1 MSWVLCIMSIS
12 DRQLLQ
18 NLPRVSSY
26 SLLHAWPIDSSACLH
41 CASKLKGDCQY
52 WEKRESSSIFSRF
65 HSCLGSPWRSP
76 HSALQHNSFPK
87 VGRHP
92 LQASEPRLTACSH
105 TEAFGSSWW
114 QCPLATVWTCWWQR
128 MARVAGRGLFSSF
141 FEWCCQAGL
150 MAGPGGMVGG
160 CADSDLGWTVE
171 RHVDSDL
178 GWTWRN
184 GGRTCWLWPW
194 LNICYLLF
202 VGTWRPSYHRYRHT
216 LSMIAVDGGCALFRT
231 WLMGVAS
238 LHYA

>member
-52 WEKRESSSIFSRF
+52 WEKRESSSLFSRF

-128 MARVAGRGLFSSF
+128 MARVAGRGLFF
-141 FEWCCQAGL
+141 FFLW
-150 MAGPGGMVGG
+150 MVLSGRL
-160 CADSDLGWTVE
+160 D
-171 RHVDSDL
+171 

-184 GGRTCWLWPW
+184 GRRVCWLWPWLDGGQTCWLWPW
-194 LNICYLLF
+194 LNLAEWWADVLTLTLAEYLLF
-202 VGTWRPSYHRYRHT
+202 TICGN
-216 LSMIAVDGGCALFRT
+216 
-231 WLMGVAS
+231 VAS
-238 LHYA
+238 